1 MANTLQKSI
10 RIPFLD
16 IQDTPLQFVPEI
28 FKKND
33 VTYHSVTVVNW
44 KDFPYLPTTQ
54 FAMVYSSNKIILHFK
69 VEEDEVRGFVT
80 EDFGPVSTD
89 SCVEFF
95 ACMGQ
100 DDLYY
105 NIECN
110 CLGYITMAVRKNRN
124 EKEYAS
130 PEIVQDIK
138 RYTTFGSQFIG
149 DIKEKCL
156 WNCVLEI
163 PLTAFFRHN
172 ITNVKGQLIR
182 ANFYKCGGSDEYK
195 HYVTWNPV
203 VSEMPDFHRP
213 ECFGTI
219 QFD

>member
-1 MANTLQKSI
+1 MLNTVRNSI
-10 RIPFLD
+10 TIPFLD
-16 IQDTPLQFVPEI
+16 LQDIPLQSIPDVFE
-28 FKKND
+28 KKG
-33 VTYHSVTVVNW
+33 VVYHSITEVNW
-44 KDFPYLPTTQ
+44 QEFPYLPQTQ
-54 FAMVYSSNKIILHFK
+54 FAMAYSSDKIVLHYK
-69 VEEDEVRGFVT
+69 VEEDDVRGFVT
-80 EDFGPVSTD
+80 EDFGPVSSD

-110 CLGYITMAVRKNRN
+110 CLGFITMAVRKSRT

-130 PEIVQDIK
+130 SEIVQSIK
-138 RYTTFGSQFIG
+138 RYTTFGPQSIG
-149 DIKEKCL
+149 EIKKKSL

-163 PLTAFFRHN
+163 PFSTFFKHN
-172 ITNVKGQLIR
+172 ITNLSGKSVR

-195 HYVTWNPV
+195 HYVSWNPIE
-203 VSEMPDFHRP
+203 SDKPDFHRP

-219 QFD
+219 LFD